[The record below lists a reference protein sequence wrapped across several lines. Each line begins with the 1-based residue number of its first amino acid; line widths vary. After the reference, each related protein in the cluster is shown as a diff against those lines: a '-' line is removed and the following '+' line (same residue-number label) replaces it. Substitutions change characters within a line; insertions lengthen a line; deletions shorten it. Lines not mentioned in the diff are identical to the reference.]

1 MKTLPDHIHLRNGSS
16 SLWISRSFDT
26 QLALR
31 LFADPDTLF
40 SHPQCKLIKDQRK
53 IRVGRVP
60 LEMGDGRR
68 RIFLKRY
75 NAFSWRYRFVSLL
88 VSSAA
93 IRSWAG
99 AGILMGANFRTGK
112 PVAAVECRSW
122 GMLTKSFYIAEEIP
136 SGTTAD
142 GYWGEKLRDL
152 GGAEGFRQRRV
163 FLAALA
169 ALFRSLHEMG
179 IYHNDLKGA
188 NIFVCHD
195 EDIQEGSF
203 YLLDLEGIR
212 RFRHLGERRRIKNLV
227 QLSRTMGRTLSNTKR
242 IYFLKN
248 YLGRIFF
255 DGSLKR
261 EWIRRILK
269 VSERE
274 DKRSLRKTL
283 G

>member
-60 LEMGDGRR
+60 LEMGDGLR

-75 NAFSWRYRFVSLL
+75 NAFSCRYRLVSLL

-93 IRSWAG
+93 VRSWAG

-136 SGTTAD
+136 SGSTLD
-142 GYWGEKLRDL
+142 EHWRDELRDMK
-152 GGAEGFRQRRV
+152 GAQGCRQRRV

-169 ALFRSLHEMG
+169 ALFRSLHETG

-188 NIFVCHD
+188 NIFVCRD
-195 EDIQEGSF
+195 EDIREGSF
-203 YLLDLEGIR
+203 CLLDLERIR
-212 RFRHLGERRRIKNLV
+212 RFRHLSERRRIKNLV
-227 QLSRTMGRTLSNTKR
+227 QLNRTTGRTMTNATK
-242 IYFLKN
+242 IYFLKA
-248 YLGRIFF
+248 YLGRVFS
-255 DGSLKR
+255 DAN
-261 EWIRRILK
+261 IRRKWIKKIIKL
-269 VSERE
+269 SERE
-274 DKRSLRKTL
+274 DKRSLRKTS